1 MKQYKFLAFSE
12 PKDDNIPEHNMLDF
26 FRSFN
31 AVELKYSPLYN
42 SNFYHTPQNLP
53 ASEEGITLSKNTY
66 NKIKKFEEAYQ
77 SGNLTKQKYNYIEE
91 NLQLVYGHEKVVHND
106 VLNYHNVTK
115 KIIHTYLSIPQLE
128 RMFDEDYF
136 NFEWDMHVGQNFK
149 EHRNDYNRDHFVHQI
164 RNLYMML
171 ILLDKFDFYNASAE
185 LLLDESCGKI
195 SQYTKNKLAQFQND
209 KHTPLYNHLKDIQPD
224 VQASIHSYFDK
235 NKKKDEGKN
244 KKTAD
249 AIENQCFDEE
259 KYIKYYFLSYV
270 IYGSTMLSALFHD
283 MGYPICH
290 FLETRHRVSEYNP
303 TMYMFTHN
311 STDTFDQLASI
322 LTDSLLFTI
331 VSADEIKENLKI
343 GKNGRYNHGVYSAIA
358 FLLQFYNNGAIYSL
372 SPEKQCAIELAAVAI
387 YDHTADFNCISKKE
401 SNNYYQQVFRQNPIS
416 FLLRF
421 CDDLQEWD
429 RRYFEFSEDS
439 DLSVCEKCYTP
450 FIPTYDK
457 KNELTHFLCMCK
469 DYNTFRYDSFL
480 KRKLYVVRVSKNVEF
495 KETNTDTNRLLQVT
509 VAYDP
514 YKLLKMARINNTYA
528 KFRLGDLN
536 KLKLLIGNQNFAFQS
551 NGTLDFKYIYL
562 DYFISANPLLIKL
575 KILEKYFALTKQNNF
590 ITREN
595 YKNIDTL
602 NLNTTFKK
610 IFETKDTKKELYR
623 FLDTSYNNNYSVFQF
638 YKKMLKAA
646 LSYKFKN
653 KNINS
658 ISKSAEKLMNKC
670 GYNQE
675 DKLYTTALKVL
686 IEDCFYQYAKEPTS
700 DEINSG
706 AFITNKDLF
715 ENYCSRYAPDKKSA
729 DLFYQSV
736 GIFCKNSNYFNNY
749 KDQPSPAK
757 GSPYLVNYYT
767 DLHFFY
773 KMNEYNKEQQK
784 KTAG

>member
-1 MKQYKFLAFSE
+1 MKQYKLLAFSNE
-12 PKDDNIPEHNMLDF
+12 KGDNKELNMLDF
-26 FRSFN
+26 FRAFN
-31 AVELKYSPLYN
+31 PIELKYSPLYSSKFYNN
-42 SNFYHTPQNLP
+42 SLKLP
-53 ASEEGITLSKNTY
+53 PSDRKITLSDDIYK
-66 NKIKKFEEAYQ
+66 KIEEFEKPYQ

-91 NLQLVYGHEKVVHND
+91 NLQLVYGHDDVVHND
-106 VLNYHNVTK
+106 VLNYHNVKK
-115 KIIHTYLSIPQLE
+115 KIIHTFLAIPQLE

-171 ILLDKFDFYNASAE
+171 TLLDRFDFYNSSAE
-185 LLLDESCGKI
+185 LLLDEFCGKI
-195 SQYTKNKLAQFQND
+195 SQYTINKLAQFESN
-209 KHTPLYNHLKDIQPD
+209 KYTPLYNHLKSIQNDIFHSINFYINKYSD
-224 VQASIHSYFDK
+224 IKLKDAEKAKSLCASKS
-235 NKKKDEGKN
+235 E
-244 KKTAD
+244 
-249 AIENQCFDEE
+249 
-259 KYIKYYFLSYV
+259 YIKYYFLNYV

-303 TMYMFTHN
+303 TMHMFTHN

-322 LTDSLLFTI
+322 LNDSLLFTI

-387 YDHTADFNCISKKE
+387 YDHTADFNCIEKKE

-439 DLSVCEKCYTP
+439 DLSVCKTCFTP
-450 FIPTYDK
+450 FIPTPDK
-457 KNELTHFLCMCK
+457 DNPDETNFVCMCK
-469 DYNTFRYDSFL
+469 NHNTFRYNSFL

-495 KETNTDTNRLLQVT
+495 TEIDANTDKLLKVS

-514 YKLLKMARINNTYA
+514 YKLLKMARINNAYA

-536 KLKLLIGNQNFAFQS
+536 KLKKLIGNQNFKFQS
-551 NGTLDFKYIYL
+551 NDNLDFKYIYL

-575 KILEKYFALTKQNNF
+575 KILEKYFMLSKQYH
-590 ITREN
+590 TVTAEN
-595 YKNIDTL
+595 YANIDKL
-602 NLNTTFKK
+602 NFNSVYKKVFDTKNTEKAIYEFLNTQY
-610 IFETKDTKKELYR
+610 KDY
-623 FLDTSYNNNYSVFQF
+623 YSVFTF
-638 YKKMLKAA
+638 YKKLLKTA
-646 LSYKFKN
+646 LAYKFKN
-653 KNINS
+653 KNINN
-658 ISKSAEKLMNKC
+658 ISKAADTLINKC
-670 GYNQE
+670 GYDNE
-675 DKLYTTALKVL
+675 EEIYTTALKAL
-686 IEDCFYQYAKEPTS
+686 IEDCLYQYSNELKAEQIEDCS
-700 DEINSG
+700 
-706 AFITNKDLF
+706 FITDKTLY
-715 ENYCSRYAPDKKSA
+715 ENYCSQYAPKKESA

-736 GIFCKNSNYFNNY
+736 GIFCKSSNYFNNY
-749 KDQPSPAK
+749 EEQPNPNDSK
-757 GSPYLVNYYT
+757 PYLVNYYT

-773 KMNEYNKEQQK
+773 KMNEYNKQQLKNK
-784 KTAG
+784 K

>member
-1 MKQYKFLAFSE
+1 MNHYKLLAFSNE
-12 PKDDNIPEHNMLDF
+12 KGDNKELNMLDF
-26 FRSFN
+26 FRAFN
-31 AVELKYSPLYN
+31 PIELKYSPLY
-42 SNFYHTPQNLP
+42 SSKFYNNPQKLP
-53 ASEEGITLSKNTY
+53 PSDRKITLSDDIYKR
-66 NKIKKFEEAYQ
+66 IEEFEKPYQ

-91 NLQLVYGHEKVVHND
+91 NLQLVYGHDDVVHND
-106 VLNYHNVTK
+106 VLNYHNVKK
-115 KIIHTYLSIPQLE
+115 KIIHTFLAIPQLE

-171 ILLDKFDFYNASAE
+171 TLLDRFDFYNASAE

-195 SQYTKNKLAQFQND
+195 SQYTINKLAQFKNNEY
-209 KHTPLYNHLKDIQPD
+209 TPLYNFLTNNHSEITNALTKFKKEYSDICSKAGYQ
-224 VQASIHSYFDK
+224 S
-235 NKKKDEGKN
+235 
-244 KKTAD
+244 
-249 AIENQCFDEE
+249 FDE
-259 KYIKYYFLSYV
+259 YIKYYFLNYV

-322 LTDSLLFTI
+322 LNDSLLFTI

-387 YDHTADFNCISKKE
+387 YDHTADFNCIEKKE

-439 DLSVCEKCYTP
+439 DLSVCKTCFTP
-450 FIPTYDK
+450 FIPTPS
-457 KNELTHFLCMCK
+457 KNNPDETNFVCMCK
-469 DYNTFRYDSFL
+469 NHNTFRYNSFL

-495 KETNTDTNRLLQVT
+495 TEIDANTDKLLKVSI
-509 VAYDP
+509 AYDP
-514 YKLLKMARINNTYA
+514 YKLLKMARINNAYA

-536 KLKLLIGNQNFAFQS
+536 KLKKLIGNQNFKFQS
-551 NGTLDFKYIYL
+551 NDNLNFKYIYL

-575 KILEKYFALTKQNNF
+575 KILEKYFMLSKLNNEE
-590 ITREN
+590 ITEP
-595 YKNIDTL
+595 
-602 NLNTTFKK
+602 
-610 IFETKDTKKELYR
+610 
-623 FLDTSYNNNYSVFQF
+623 NYSEIDNLELISVFKQLWDNIKEDILDQKQLYEFLNHSIPGKMSVFSF
-638 YKKMLKAA
+638 YKKLTKTA
-646 LSYKFKN
+646 LEFKFKKPN
-653 KNINS
+653 ANS
-658 ISKSAEKLMNKC
+658 IADSAQNLIKDC
-670 GYNQE
+670 GYNNE
-675 DKLYTTALKVL
+675 EEIYTTALKAL
-686 IEDCFYQYAKEPTS
+686 IEDCFYQYSKEPTAK
-700 DEINSG
+700 DISG
-706 AFITNKDLF
+706 CSFITDISENGKY
-715 ENYCSRYAPDKKSA
+715 ENYISQYAPKKESA

-736 GIFCKNSNYFNNY
+736 GIFCKSSNYFNNY
-749 KDQPSPAK
+749 EEQPNPNDSK
-757 GSPYLVNYYT
+757 PYLVNYYT

-773 KMNEYNKEQQK
+773 KMNEYNKQQLKNK
-784 KTAG
+784 K